1 MNLFF
6 NHPVLRVGDFL
17 CFLFQVEWKD
27 IIGWAPKIRSS
38 DMAQERLRYGL
49 YVQTGRKYKLN
60 KSLSD
65 VWENFYYN
73 LPVFIPSFIQS

>member
-1 MNLFF
+1 MYLFF
-6 NHPVLRVGDFL
+6 NHSVLRVVDLL

-38 DMAQERLRYGL
+38 DQAQERLRYGL
-49 YVQTGRKYKLN
+49 YVQRGRKYKLN
-60 KSLSD
+60 NSLFN